1 MSPKK
6 KELIKR
12 IRHSLNLSEV
22 DASDQDLLECFGD
35 TALAD
40 SIRAAIDS
48 DNLQQALKNQYYS
61 QPSRW

>member
-12 IRHSLNLSEV
+12 IRHTLNLSEV

-35 TALAD
+35 TTLAD
-40 SIRAAIDS
+40 SIRSAIDS
-48 DNLQQALKNQYYS
+48 DNLQQTLKNQYYS
-61 QPSRW
+61 QPSR